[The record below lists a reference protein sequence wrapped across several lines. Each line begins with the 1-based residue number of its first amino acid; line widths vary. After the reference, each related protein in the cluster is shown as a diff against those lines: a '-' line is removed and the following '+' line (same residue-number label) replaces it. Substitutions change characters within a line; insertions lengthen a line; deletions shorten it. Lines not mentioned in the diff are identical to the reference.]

1 MPALPRPSASAPTL
15 SRPISA
21 PRLGPKSWEL
31 KSHKSGFSSSVVR
44 PSTSAASLARPS
56 VARSS
61 VPTFT
66 LSDLPSLASDV
77 EDIGSILKTSV
88 GERVAAAAL
97 QVPAATEARRKGV
110 KAWGEGELQRAINEF
125 SAVVDLEAAG
135 SDAQV
140 EALRLRCAGLLRSN
154 DGGTK
159 PLRMPRAA
167 RGSDAC

>member
-1 MPALPRPSASAPTL
+1 M
-15 SRPISA
+15 
-21 PRLGPKSWEL
+21 
-31 KSHKSGFSSSVVR
+31 
-44 PSTSAASLARPS
+44 
-56 VARSS
+56 
-61 VPTFT
+61 PTFT

-125 SAVVDLEAAG
+125 SAVVDLEEAG

-140 EALRLRCAGLLRSN
+140 EALRLRCAGLLRS
-154 DGGTK
+154 GRFTEA
-159 PLRMPRAA
+159 LA
-167 RGSDAC
+167 DA